1 MDTKIGDTMIL
12 SDEYLQNERF
22 MFLTDSQ
29 ELEAILDHMDKD
41 IKELWNNDL
50 TAALVEVG
58 EGDYNEVW
66 FSDASSPWNTCN
78 YYERVI

>member
-1 MDTKIGDTMIL
+1 MVNNMDTKIGDTMIL

-58 EGDYNEVW
+58 DGDYNEV
-66 FSDASSPWNTCN
+66 
-78 YYERVI
+78 